1 MNKFLVIISAV
12 SLMIVIT
19 ILYVILRPIY
29 VAPSDFNFAAAGDW
43 GCTDDTTDTVNNIL
57 GKNPELVLGLGDYS
71 YDEDHA
77 DCWLKKVKPINDKMK
92 IAIGNH
98 DMEKLNIYTN
108 HFGLR
113 EQYYSFNYYNVH
125 LVVLSTELPYKPF
138 SSQYEFVENDLSK
151 AASDP
156 NIDWIVVYFHKQ
168 MYTSPSNHDDYPT
181 LRSTYH
187 PLFNEYGVDLVLQ
200 AHNHN
205 YERTYPIKFNSNSP
219 SNPIATTT
227 NTNTYTDPDGQI
239 FATIGTGGVSLYA
252 FTGKADHFV
261 KQYGDFG
268 ILNIDV
274 TNEPQSSSLTGKFYA
289 NNEKIIDQF
298 IINKLTITRKKSI

>member
-1 MNKFLVIISAV
+1 
-12 SLMIVIT
+12 MIVIT

-98 DMEKLNIYTN
+98 DIEKLNIYTN

-151 AASDP
+151 AALDP

-187 PLFNEYGVDLVLQ
+187 PLFDEYGVDLVLQ

-289 NNEKIIDQF
+289 NNGKIIDQF

>member
-1 MNKFLVIISAV
+1 LNKFLVIISAV
-12 SLMIVIT
+12 SLTIVII
-19 ILYVILRPIY
+19 ILYIVLRPIY
-29 VAPSDFNFAAAGDW
+29 VAPSEFNFAAAGDW

-71 YDEDHA
+71 YDDDPAE
-77 DCWLKKVKPINDKMK
+77 CWLKKVKPINDKMK

-108 HFGLR
+108 HFDLR

-125 LVVLSTELPYKPF
+125 LVALSTEIAYKPF
-138 SSQYEFVENDLSK
+138 SSQYEFIENDLSR
-151 AASDP
+151 AASDS

-205 YERTYPIKFNSNSP
+205 YERTFPIKFNSNSP
-219 SNPIATTT
+219 SNPLATTT
-227 NTNTYTDPDGQI
+227 NTDTYTDPDGQI

-252 FTGKADHFV
+252 FTDKADHFV

-289 NNEKIIDQF
+289 NNGKIIDQF
-298 IINKLTITRKKSI
+298 IIYK

>member
-1 MNKFLVIISAV
+1 LNKFLVIISAV
-12 SLMIVIT
+12 SLTIVII
-19 ILYVILRPIY
+19 ILYIVLRPIY
-29 VAPSDFNFAAAGDW
+29 VAPSEFNFAAAGDW

-71 YDEDHA
+71 YDDDPAE
-77 DCWLKKVKPINDKMK
+77 CWLKKVKPINDKMK

-108 HFGLR
+108 HFDLR

-125 LVVLSTELPYKPF
+125 LVALSTEIAYKPF
-138 SSQYEFVENDLSK
+138 SSQYEFIENDLSR
-151 AASDP
+151 AASDS

-205 YERTYPIKFNSNSP
+205 YERTFPIKFNSNSP

-227 NTNTYTDPDGQI
+227 NTDTYTDPDGQI

-252 FTGKADHFV
+252 FTDKADHFV

-289 NNEKIIDQF
+289 NNGKIIDQF
-298 IINKLTITRKKSI
+298 IIYK

>member
-1 MNKFLVIISAV
+1 MNKFLVIISVV
-12 SLMIVIT
+12 SLTIVIT
-19 ILYVILRPIY
+19 ILYVVLRPID
-29 VAPSDFNFAAAGDW
+29 VAPTDFNFVAAGDW
-43 GCTDDTTDTVNNIL
+43 GCTDDTTDTINNIL

-71 YDEDHA
+71 YDEDPA
-77 DCWLKKVKPINDKMK
+77 DCWLKKVEPINDKMK

-108 HFGLR
+108 HFRLS

-125 LVVLSTELPYKPF
+125 LVALSTEIAYKPF
-138 SSQYEFVENDLSK
+138 YSQYEFIENDLSK
-151 AASDP
+151 SASDP
-156 NIDWIVVYFHKQ
+156 NIDWIIVYFHKQ

-181 LRSTYH
+181 LRSIYH

-205 YERTYPIKFNSNSP
+205 YERTFPIKFNSNSP

-227 NTNTYTDPDGQI
+227 NTDTYTDPDGQI

-289 NNEKIIDQF
+289 NNGKIIDQF
-298 IINKLTITRKKSI
+298 IIYK

>member
-1 MNKFLVIISAV
+1 LNRFLVIISAV
-12 SLMIVIT
+12 SLTIVIT
-19 ILYVILRPIY
+19 ILYVVLRPID

-43 GCTDDTTDTVNNIL
+43 GCTDDTTDTINNIL
-57 GKNPELVLGLGDYS
+57 GKSPELVLGLGDYS
-71 YDEDHA
+71 YDEEDA
-77 DCWLKKVKPINDKMK
+77 DCWLKKVEPINDKMK

-108 HFGLR
+108 HFGLS

-125 LVVLSTELPYKPF
+125 LVALSTEIAYKPF
-138 SSQYEFVENDLSK
+138 SSQYEFIKNDLSS

-187 PLFNEYGVDLVLQ
+187 PLFNEYEVDLVLQ

-205 YERTYPIKFNSNSP
+205 YERTFPIKFNSNSP

-227 NTNTYTDPDGQI
+227 NTDTYTDPDGQI

-261 KQYGDFG
+261 KQYEDFG
-268 ILNIDV
+268 ILNIDI

-289 NNEKIIDQF
+289 NNGKIIDQF
-298 IINKLTITRKKSI
+298 IIYK

>member
-1 MNKFLVIISAV
+1 LLNRFLVIISAV
-12 SLMIVIT
+12 SLAIVIT
-19 ILYVILRPIY
+19 ILYVVLRPIY

-43 GCTDDTTDTVNNIL
+43 GCTDDTTDTVNNIID
-57 GKNPELVLGLGDYS
+57 KNPELVLGLGDYS

-77 DCWLKKVKPINDKMK
+77 DCWLKKVKSINDKMK

-113 EQYYSFNYYNVH
+113 EQYYSFNYNNVH
-125 LVVLSTELPYKPF
+125 LVALSTEIAYKPF
-138 SSQYEFVENDLSK
+138 SSQYEFIENDLSR

-205 YERTYPIKFNSNSP
+205 YERTFPIKYNSNSP

-227 NTNTYTDPDGQI
+227 NTDTYIDPDGQI

-261 KQYGDFG
+261 KQYRDFG

-274 TNEPQSSSLTGKFYA
+274 TNEPQSSSLIGKFYA
-289 NNEKIIDQF
+289 NNGKIIDQF
-298 IINKLTITRKKSI
+298 IIYK

>member
-1 MNKFLVIISAV
+1 LNKFLVIISAV
-12 SLMIVIT
+12 SLTIVII
-19 ILYVILRPIY
+19 ILYIVLRPIY
-29 VAPSDFNFAAAGDW
+29 VAPSEFNFAAAGDW

-71 YDEDHA
+71 YDEDPA
-77 DCWLKKVKPINDKMK
+77 ECWLKKVKPINDKMK

-108 HFGLR
+108 HFDLR

-125 LVVLSTELPYKPF
+125 LVALSTEIAYKPF
-138 SSQYEFVENDLSK
+138 SSQYEFIENDLSR
-151 AASDP
+151 AASDS

-205 YERTYPIKFNSNSP
+205 YERTFPIKFNSNSP

-227 NTNTYTDPDGQI
+227 NTDTYTDPDGQI

-252 FTGKADHFV
+252 FTDKADHFV

-289 NNEKIIDQF
+289 NNGKIIDQF
-298 IINKLTITRKKSI
+298 IIYK

>member
-1 MNKFLVIISAV
+1 LNKFLVIISAV

-19 ILYVILRPIY
+19 ILYAILRPIY

-43 GCTDDTTDTVNNIL
+43 GCSDDTTDTVNNIL

-98 DMEKLNIYTN
+98 DIEKLNIYTN

-187 PLFNEYGVDLVLQ
+187 PLFDEYGVDLVLQ

-289 NNEKIIDQF
+289 NNGKIIDQF

>member
-1 MNKFLVIISAV
+1 MNRFLVIISAV
-12 SLMIVIT
+12 SLAVVIT
-19 ILYVILRPIY
+19 ILYVVLRPID
-29 VAPSDFNFAAAGDW
+29 VAPSDFNFVAAGDW
-43 GCTDDTTDTVNNIL
+43 GCTDHTTDTVNNIID
-57 GKNPELVLGLGDYS
+57 KNPELVLGLGDYS
-71 YDEDHA
+71 YDEDSA
-77 DCWLKKVKPINDKMK
+77 DCWLKKVKPINNKMK

-113 EQYYSFNYYNVH
+113 EEYYSFNYYNVH
-125 LVVLSTELPYKPF
+125 LVALSTEIEYKPF
-138 SSQYEFVENDLSK
+138 SSQYEFIEDDLSR

-187 PLFNEYGVDLVLQ
+187 PLFNKYGVDLVLQ

-205 YERTYPIKFNSNSP
+205 YERTFPIKFNSNNP
-219 SNPIATTT
+219 SNPIATTADT
-227 NTNTYTDPDGQI
+227 DTYTDPDGQI

-252 FTGKADHFV
+252 FTDKADHFV

-289 NNEKIIDQF
+289 NNGKIIDQF
-298 IINKLTITRKKSI
+298 IIYK

>member
-1 MNKFLVIISAV
+1 MNRFLVIISAV
-12 SLMIVIT
+12 SLAIVIT
-19 ILYVILRPIY
+19 ILYVVLRPIY

-43 GCTDDTTDTVNNIL
+43 GCTDDTTDTVNNII

-71 YDEDHA
+71 YDEDPA

-98 DMEKLNIYTN
+98 DTEKLNIYTN
-108 HFGLR
+108 HFDLR
-113 EQYYSFNYYNVH
+113 DQYYSFSHYNVH
-125 LVVLSTELPYKPF
+125 FVAISTEIAYKPV
-138 SSQYEFVENDLSK
+138 SSQYEFIENDLSR

-187 PLFNEYGVDLVLQ
+187 PLFNKYGVDLVLQ

-205 YERTYPIKFNSNSP
+205 YERTFPIKFNNNSP

-227 NTNTYTDPDGQI
+227 NTDTYTDPDGQI

-252 FTGKADHFV
+252 FTDKADHFV

-268 ILNIDV
+268 ILNIDI

-289 NNEKIIDQF
+289 NNGKIIDQF
-298 IINKLTITRKKSI
+298 IIYK

>member
-1 MNKFLVIISAV
+1 M
-12 SLMIVIT
+12 IT
-19 ILYVILRPIY
+19 ILYVVLRPID
-29 VAPSDFNFAAAGDW
+29 VVPSDFNFAAAGDW
-43 GCTDDTTDTVNNIL
+43 GCTDDTTYTVNNIID
-57 GKNPELVLGLGDYS
+57 KNPELVLGLGDYS
-71 YDEDHA
+71 YDEDPA

-98 DMEKLNIYTN
+98 DMEKLNVYTN

-113 EQYYSFNYYNVH
+113 EEYYSFNYYNVH
-125 LVVLSTELPYKPF
+125 LVALSTEIEYKPF
-138 SSQYEFVENDLSK
+138 SSQYEFIENDLSR

-187 PLFNEYGVDLVLQ
+187 PLFNKYGVDLVLQ

-205 YERTYPIKFNSNSP
+205 YERTFPIKFNSNSP

-227 NTNTYTDPDGQI
+227 NTDTHTDPDRQI
-239 FATIGTGGVSLYA
+239 FAPIGTGGVSIYA
-252 FTGKADHFV
+252 FTDKADHFV
-261 KQYGDFG
+261 KQYEDFG
-268 ILNIDV
+268 ILNIDI

-289 NNEKIIDQF
+289 NNGKIIDQF
-298 IINKLTITRKKSI
+298 IIYK

>member
-1 MNKFLVIISAV
+1 LNKFLVVISAV
-12 SLMIVIT
+12 SLTIVIT
-19 ILYVILRPIY
+19 ILYVVLRPID

-43 GCTDDTTDTVNNIL
+43 GCTDDTTDTINNIL
-57 GKNPELVLGLGDYS
+57 DKNPELVLGLGDYS
-71 YDEDHA
+71 YDEEDA
-77 DCWLKKVKPINDKMK
+77 DCWLKKVEPINDKMK

-108 HFGLR
+108 HFGLS

-125 LVVLSTELPYKPF
+125 LVALSTEIAYKPF
-138 SSQYEFVENDLSK
+138 SSQYEFIKNDLSS

-187 PLFNEYGVDLVLQ
+187 PLFNEYEVDLVLQ

-205 YERTYPIKFNSNSP
+205 YERTFPIKFNSNSP

-227 NTNTYTDPDGQI
+227 NTDTYTDPDGQI

-261 KQYGDFG
+261 KQYDDFG
-268 ILNIDV
+268 ILNIDI

-289 NNEKIIDQF
+289 NNGKIIDQF
-298 IINKLTITRKKSI
+298 IIYK

>member
-1 MNKFLVIISAV
+1 LNRFLVIISAV
-12 SLMIVIT
+12 SLAIVIT
-19 ILYVILRPIY
+19 ILYVVLRPIG

-71 YDEDHA
+71 YDEDSA

-113 EQYYSFNYYNVH
+113 DQYYSFNYYNVH
-125 LVVLSTELPYKPF
+125 LVALSTEIAYKPS
-138 SSQYEFVENDLSK
+138 SSQYEFIENDLSR

-187 PLFNEYGVDLVLQ
+187 PLFNKYGVDLVLQ

-205 YERTYPIKFNSNSP
+205 YERTFPIKFNSNSP

-227 NTNTYTDPDGQI
+227 NTDTYTDPDGQI

-252 FTGKADHFV
+252 FKGKADHFV

-268 ILNIDV
+268 ILNIDI
-274 TNEPQSSSLTGKFYA
+274 TNEPQSSALTGKFYA
-289 NNEKIIDQF
+289 NNGKIIDQF
-298 IINKLTITRKKSI
+298 IIYK

>member
-1 MNKFLVIISAV
+1 MNRFLVIISAV
-12 SLMIVIT
+12 SLAIVIT
-19 ILYVILRPIY
+19 ILYVVLRPID

-43 GCTDDTTDTVNNIL
+43 GCTDDTTDTVNNIID
-57 GKNPELVLGLGDYS
+57 KNPELVLGLGDYS
-71 YDEDHA
+71 YDEDPA

-98 DMEKLNIYTN
+98 DIEKLNIYTN

-113 EQYYSFNYYNVH
+113 DQYYSFNYYNVH
-125 LVVLSTELPYKPF
+125 LIALSTEIAYKPS
-138 SSQYEFVENDLSK
+138 SSQYEFIENDLSR

-181 LRSTYH
+181 LRNTYH
-187 PLFNEYGVDLVLQ
+187 PLFNKYGVDLVLQ

-205 YERTYPIKFNSNSP
+205 YERTFPIKFNSNSP
-219 SNPIATTT
+219 SNPIATTA
-227 NTNTYTDPDGQI
+227 NTDTYTDPDGQI

-252 FTGKADHFV
+252 FTDKADHFV

-268 ILNIDV
+268 ILNIDI

-289 NNEKIIDQF
+289 NNGKIIDQF
-298 IINKLTITRKKSI
+298 IIYK

>member
-1 MNKFLVIISAV
+1 LNKFLVIISAV
-12 SLMIVIT
+12 SLTIVII

-29 VAPSDFNFAAAGDW
+29 VAPSEFNFAAAGDW

-71 YDEDHA
+71 YDEDPA

-125 LVVLSTELPYKPF
+125 LVVLSTEVSYKPF

-227 NTNTYTDPDGQI
+227 NTDTYTDPDGQI

-274 TNEPQSSSLTGKFYA
+274 TNKSQSSSLTGKFYA
-289 NNEKIIDQF
+289 NNGKIIDQF
-298 IINKLTITRKKSI
+298 IIYK

>member
-1 MNKFLVIISAV
+1 LNKFLVIISAV
-12 SLMIVIT
+12 SLTIVIT
-19 ILYVILRPIY
+19 ILYVVLRPIY
-29 VAPSDFNFAAAGDW
+29 VAPSEFNFAAAGDW
-43 GCTDDTTDTVNNIL
+43 GCTDDTTDTVNNIVD
-57 GKNPELVLGLGDYS
+57 KNPELVLGLGDYS
-71 YDEDHA
+71 YDEDPA

-125 LVVLSTELPYKPF
+125 LVALSTELAYKPF

-168 MYTSPSNHDDYPT
+168 MYASPSNHDDYPT

-219 SNPIATTT
+219 FNPITTTT

-289 NNEKIIDQF
+289 NNGKLIDQF
-298 IINKLTITRKKSI
+298 IIYK

>member
-1 MNKFLVIISAV
+1 LNKFLVIISAV
-12 SLMIVIT
+12 SLTIVIT
-19 ILYVILRPIY
+19 ILYVVLRPIY
-29 VAPSDFNFAAAGDW
+29 VAPSEFNFAAAGDW
-43 GCTDDTTDTVNNIL
+43 GCTDDTTDTVNNIVD
-57 GKNPELVLGLGDYS
+57 KNPELVLGLGDYS
-71 YDEDHA
+71 YDEDPA

-125 LVVLSTELPYKPF
+125 LVALSTELGYKPF

-168 MYTSPSNHDDYPT
+168 MYASPSNHDDYPT

-219 SNPIATTT
+219 FNPITTTT

-289 NNEKIIDQF
+289 NNGKLIDQF
-298 IINKLTITRKKSI
+298 IIYK

>member
-1 MNKFLVIISAV
+1 LNRFLVIISAV
-12 SLMIVIT
+12 SLTIVIT
-19 ILYVILRPIY
+19 ILYVVLRPID

-43 GCTDDTTDTVNNIL
+43 GCTDDTTDTINNIL
-57 GKNPELVLGLGDYS
+57 GKSPELVLGLGDYS
-71 YDEDHA
+71 YDEEDA
-77 DCWLKKVKPINDKMK
+77 DCWLKKVEPINDKMK

-108 HFGLR
+108 HFGLS

-125 LVVLSTELPYKPF
+125 LVALSTEIAYKPF
-138 SSQYEFVENDLSK
+138 SSQYEFIKNDLSS

-187 PLFNEYGVDLVLQ
+187 PLFNEYEVDLVLQ

-205 YERTYPIKFNSNSP
+205 YERTFPIKFNSNSP

-227 NTNTYTDPDGQI
+227 NTDTYTDPDGQI

-268 ILNIDV
+268 ILNIDI

-289 NNEKIIDQF
+289 NNGKIIDQF
-298 IINKLTITRKKSI
+298 IIYK

>member
-12 SLMIVIT
+12 SLTIVII
-19 ILYVILRPIY
+19 ILYVVLRPID

-43 GCTDDTTDTVNNIL
+43 GCTDDTTDTVNNIVD
-57 GKNPELVLGLGDYS
+57 KNPELVLGLGDYS
-71 YDEDHA
+71 YDEDPA

-98 DMEKLNIYTN
+98 DMERLNIYTN

-125 LVVLSTELPYKPF
+125 LVALSTELTYKPF
-138 SSQYEFVENDLSK
+138 SSQYEFVENDLSR

-168 MYTSPSNHDDYPT
+168 MYASPSNHDDYPT

-187 PLFNEYGVDLVLQ
+187 PLFYKYGVDLVLQ

-219 SNPIATTT
+219 FNPTVTTT

-261 KQYGDFG
+261 EQYGDFG

-289 NNEKIIDQF
+289 NNEKLIDQF
-298 IINKLTITRKKSI
+298 IIYK

>member
-1 MNKFLVIISAV
+1 MNRFLVIISAV

-19 ILYVILRPIY
+19 ILYVVLRPID
-29 VAPSDFNFAAAGDW
+29 VAPSDFNFVAAGDW
-43 GCTDDTTDTVNNIL
+43 GCTDDTTDTINNIL

-71 YDEDHA
+71 YDEDPA

-98 DMEKLNIYTN
+98 DMEKLNVYTN

-113 EQYYSFNYYNVH
+113 EEYYSFNYYNVH
-125 LVVLSTELPYKPF
+125 LVALSTEIEYKPF
-138 SSQYEFVENDLSK
+138 SSQYEFIENDLSR

-187 PLFNEYGVDLVLQ
+187 PLFNKYGVDLVLQ

-205 YERTYPIKFNSNSP
+205 YERTFPIKFNSNSP

-227 NTNTYTDPDGQI
+227 NTDTYTDPDGQI

-252 FTGKADHFV
+252 FTDKADHFV
-261 KQYGDFG
+261 KQYEDFG
-268 ILNIDV
+268 ILNIDI

-289 NNEKIIDQF
+289 NNGKIIDQF
-298 IINKLTITRKKSI
+298 IIYK

>member
-1 MNKFLVIISAV
+1 LNKFLVIISAV
-12 SLMIVIT
+12 SLTIVII
-19 ILYVILRPIY
+19 ILYIVLRPIY
-29 VAPSDFNFAAAGDW
+29 VAPSEFNFAAAGDW
-43 GCTDDTTDTVNNIL
+43 GCTSDTTDTVNNIL

-71 YDEDHA
+71 YDEDPA
-77 DCWLKKVKPINDKMK
+77 ECWLKKVKPINDKMK

-108 HFGLR
+108 HFDLR

-125 LVVLSTELPYKPF
+125 LVALSTEIAYKPF
-138 SSQYEFVENDLSK
+138 SSQYEFIENDLSR
-151 AASDP
+151 AASDS

-205 YERTYPIKFNSNSP
+205 YERTFPIKFNSNSP
-219 SNPIATTT
+219 SNPLATTT
-227 NTNTYTDPDGQI
+227 NTDTYTDPDGQI

-252 FTGKADHFV
+252 FTDKADHFV

-289 NNEKIIDQF
+289 NNGKIIDQF
-298 IINKLTITRKKSI
+298 IIYK

>member
-1 MNKFLVIISAV
+1 LNKFLVIISAA
-12 SLMIVIT
+12 SLMIVII

-151 AASDP
+151 AASDS

-252 FTGKADHFV
+252 FTDKADHFV

-274 TNEPQSSSLTGKFYA
+274 TNKPQSSSLTGKFYA
-289 NNEKIIDQF
+289 NNGKIIDQF
-298 IINKLTITRKKSI
+298 IIYK

>member
-1 MNKFLVIISAV
+1 
-12 SLMIVIT
+12 VIT
-19 ILYVILRPIY
+19 ILYVVLRPID

-43 GCTDDTTDTVNNIL
+43 GCTDDTTDTINNIL
-57 GKNPELVLGLGDYS
+57 GKSPELVLGLGDYS
-71 YDEDHA
+71 YDEEDA
-77 DCWLKKVKPINDKMK
+77 DCWLKKVEPINDKMK

-108 HFGLR
+108 HFGLS

-125 LVVLSTELPYKPF
+125 LVALSTEIAYKPF
-138 SSQYEFVENDLSK
+138 SSQYEFIKNDLSS

-187 PLFNEYGVDLVLQ
+187 PLFNEYEVDLVLQ

-205 YERTYPIKFNSNSP
+205 YERTFPIKFNSNSP

-227 NTNTYTDPDGQI
+227 NTDTYTDPDGQI

-268 ILNIDV
+268 ILNIDI

-289 NNEKIIDQF
+289 NNGKIIDQF
-298 IINKLTITRKKSI
+298 IIYK

>member
-1 MNKFLVIISAV
+1 LNKFLVIISAV
-12 SLMIVIT
+12 SLMIAMI
-19 ILYVILRPIY
+19 ILYIILRPIQ
-29 VAPSDFNFAAAGDW
+29 VAPSDFNFAATGDW

-57 GKNPELVLGLGDYS
+57 DKNPELVLGLGDYS
-71 YDEDHA
+71 YENNA
-77 DCWLKKVKPINDKMK
+77 DCWLEKVKPINDKMK

-98 DMEKLNIYTN
+98 DIEKLNIYIN
-108 HFGLR
+108 HFGLK

-125 LVVLSTELPYKPF
+125 FIALSTELAYGLV

-168 MYTSPSNHDDYPT
+168 MYTSPSDHDDYPT

-187 PLFNEYGVDLVLQ
+187 PLFNEYGVNLVLQ

-205 YERTYPIKFNSNSP
+205 YERTYPIKFNSNRP
-219 SNPIATTT
+219 SNPIETTT
-227 NTNTYTDPDGQI
+227 NTNTYTDPDGQV
-239 FATIGTGGVSLYA
+239 FVTVGTGGASLYT

-268 ILNIDV
+268 ILNIDI
-274 TNEPQSSSLTGKFYA
+274 TNEPNSSLTGKFYA
-289 NNEKIIDQF
+289 NNGEIIDQF
-298 IINKLTITRKKSI
+298 IIYK

>member
-1 MNKFLVIISAV
+1 LNKFLVIISAV
-12 SLMIVIT
+12 SLTIVII
-19 ILYVILRPIY
+19 ILYIVLRPIY
-29 VAPSDFNFAAAGDW
+29 VAPSEFNFAAAGDW

-71 YDEDHA
+71 YDEDPA
-77 DCWLKKVKPINDKMK
+77 ECWLKKVKPINDKMK

-108 HFGLR
+108 HFDLR

-125 LVVLSTELPYKPF
+125 LVALSTEIAYKPF
-138 SSQYEFVENDLSK
+138 SSQYEFIENDLSR
-151 AASDP
+151 AASDS

-205 YERTYPIKFNSNSP
+205 YERTFPIKFNSNSP
-219 SNPIATTT
+219 SNPLATTT
-227 NTNTYTDPDGQI
+227 NTDTYTDPDGQI

-252 FTGKADHFV
+252 FTDKADHFV

-289 NNEKIIDQF
+289 NNGKIIDQF
-298 IINKLTITRKKSI
+298 IIYK

>member
-12 SLMIVIT
+12 SLTIVIT
-19 ILYVILRPIY
+19 ILYVVLRPID

-43 GCTDDTTDTVNNIL
+43 GCTDDTTDTINNIL
-57 GKNPELVLGLGDYS
+57 GKSPELVLGLGDYS
-71 YDEDHA
+71 YDDEDA
-77 DCWLKKVKPINDKMK
+77 DCWLKKVEPINDKMK

-108 HFGLR
+108 HFGLS

-125 LVVLSTELPYKPF
+125 LVALSTEIAYKPF
-138 SSQYEFVENDLSK
+138 SSQYEFIKNDLSS

-187 PLFNEYGVDLVLQ
+187 PLFNEYEVDLVLQ

-205 YERTYPIKFNSNSP
+205 YERTFPIKFNSNSP

-227 NTNTYTDPDGQI
+227 NTDTYTDPDGQI

-268 ILNIDV
+268 ILNIDI

-289 NNEKIIDQF
+289 NNGKIIDQF
-298 IINKLTITRKKSI
+298 IIYK

>member
-1 MNKFLVIISAV
+1 LNKFLVIISAV
-12 SLMIVIT
+12 SLTIVIT
-19 ILYVILRPIY
+19 ILYVVLRPIY
-29 VAPSDFNFAAAGDW
+29 VAPSEFNFAAAGDW
-43 GCTDDTTDTVNNIL
+43 GCTDDTTDTVNNIVD
-57 GKNPELVLGLGDYS
+57 KNPELVLGLGDYS
-71 YDEDHA
+71 YDEDPA

-125 LVVLSTELPYKPF
+125 LVALSTELGYKPF

-168 MYTSPSNHDDYPT
+168 MYASPSNHDDYPT

-219 SNPIATTT
+219 FNPITTTT

-289 NNEKIIDQF
+289 NNEKLIDQF
-298 IINKLTITRKKSI
+298 IIYK

>member
-12 SLMIVIT
+12 SLTIVII
-19 ILYVILRPIY
+19 ILYVVLRPID

-43 GCTDDTTDTVNNIL
+43 GCTDDTTDTVNNIVD
-57 GKNPELVLGLGDYS
+57 KNPELVLGLGDYS
-71 YDEDHA
+71 YDEDPA
-77 DCWLKKVKPINDKMK
+77 DCWLKKVKSINDKMK

-98 DMEKLNIYTN
+98 DMERLNIYTN

-125 LVVLSTELPYKPF
+125 LVALSTELTYKPF
-138 SSQYEFVENDLSK
+138 SSQYEFVENDLSR

-168 MYTSPSNHDDYPT
+168 MYASPSNHDDYPT

-187 PLFNEYGVDLVLQ
+187 PLFYKYGVDLVLQ

-219 SNPIATTT
+219 FNPTVTTT

-289 NNEKIIDQF
+289 NNGKIIDQF
-298 IINKLTITRKKSI
+298 IINK

>member
-1 MNKFLVIISAV
+1 
-12 SLMIVIT
+12 MIVIT
-19 ILYVILRPIY
+19 ILYVAMRPLPPIIY
-29 VAPSDFNFAAAGDW
+29 VAPSEFNFAAAGDW
-43 GCTDDTTDTVNNIL
+43 GCTDDTEDTVNNIL
-57 GKNPELVLGLGDYS
+57 AKNPELVLGLGDYS
-71 YDEDHA
+71 YKDSA
-77 DCWLKKVKPINDKMK
+77 DCWFQIVDPIEDKMK

-98 DMEKLNIYTN
+98 DVDQVGKIQKYMNQ
-108 HFGLR
+108 FGLR
-113 EQYYSFNYYNVH
+113 EQYHSFNYYNVH
-125 LVVLSTELPYKPF
+125 FIALSTELAYKMDSP
-138 SSQYEFVENDLSK
+138 QYEFVNSDLSK
-151 AASDP
+151 AAADP
-156 NIDWIVVYFHKQ
+156 NIDWIVVYFHRQ
-168 MYTSPSNHDDYPT
+168 MYSSPSNHDNYPT

-187 PLFNEYGVDLVLQ
+187 PLFEQYGVDLVLQ

-219 SNPIATTT
+219 FNPITTTT

-289 NNEKIIDQF
+289 NNGKLIDQF
-298 IINKLTITRKKSI
+298 IIYK

>member
-1 MNKFLVIISAV
+1 LNKFLVIISAV
-12 SLMIVIT
+12 SLTIVIT
-19 ILYVILRPIY
+19 ILYVVLRPIY
-29 VAPSDFNFAAAGDW
+29 VAPSEFNFAAAGDW
-43 GCTDDTTDTVNNIL
+43 GCTYDTTDTVNNIVDE
-57 GKNPELVLGLGDYS
+57 NPELVLGLGDYS
-71 YDEDHA
+71 YDEDPA

-125 LVVLSTELPYKPF
+125 LVALSTELGYKPF

-168 MYTSPSNHDDYPT
+168 MYASPSNHDDYPT

-219 SNPIATTT
+219 FNPITTTT

-289 NNEKIIDQF
+289 NNGKLIDQF
-298 IINKLTITRKKSI
+298 IIYK

>member
-12 SLMIVIT
+12 SLTIVIT
-19 ILYVILRPIY
+19 ILYVVLRPIY
-29 VAPSDFNFAAAGDW
+29 VAPSEFNFAAAGDW
-43 GCTDDTTDTVNNIL
+43 GCTDDTTDTVNNIVD
-57 GKNPELVLGLGDYS
+57 KNPELVLGLGDYS
-71 YDEDHA
+71 YDEDPA

-125 LVVLSTELPYKPF
+125 LVALSTELAYKPF

-168 MYTSPSNHDDYPT
+168 MYASPSNHDDYPT

-219 SNPIATTT
+219 FNPITTTT

-289 NNEKIIDQF
+289 NNGKLIDQF
-298 IINKLTITRKKSI
+298 IIYK

>member
-1 MNKFLVIISAV
+1 MNRFLVIISAV
-12 SLMIVIT
+12 SLTIVIT
-19 ILYVILRPIY
+19 ILYVVLRPID

-43 GCTDDTTDTVNNIL
+43 GCTDDTTDTINNIL
-57 GKNPELVLGLGDYS
+57 GKSPELVLGLGDYS
-71 YDEDHA
+71 YDEEDA
-77 DCWLKKVKPINDKMK
+77 DCWLKKVEPINDKMK

-108 HFGLR
+108 HFGLS

-125 LVVLSTELPYKPF
+125 LVALSTEIAYKPF
-138 SSQYEFVENDLSK
+138 SSQYEFIKNDLSR

-168 MYTSPSNHDDYPT
+168 IYTSTSNHDDYPT

-187 PLFNEYGVDLVLQ
+187 PLFNEYEVDLVLQ

-205 YERTYPIKFNSNSP
+205 YERTFPIKFNSNSP

-227 NTNTYTDPDGQI
+227 NTDTYTDPDGQI

-289 NNEKIIDQF
+289 NNGKIIDQF
-298 IINKLTITRKKSI
+298 IIYK

>member
-1 MNKFLVIISAV
+1 LNKFLVIISAV
-12 SLMIVIT
+12 SLTIVIT
-19 ILYVILRPIY
+19 ILYVVLRPIY
-29 VAPSDFNFAAAGDW
+29 VAPSEFNFAAAGDW
-43 GCTDDTTDTVNNIL
+43 GCTDDTTDTVNNIVD
-57 GKNPELVLGLGDYS
+57 KNPELVLGLGDYS
-71 YDEDHA
+71 YDEDPA

-125 LVVLSTELPYKPF
+125 LVALSTELAYKPF

-168 MYTSPSNHDDYPT
+168 MYASPSNHDDYPT

-219 SNPIATTT
+219 FNPIATTT

-289 NNEKIIDQF
+289 NNGKLIDQF
-298 IINKLTITRKKSI
+298 IIYK

>member
-1 MNKFLVIISAV
+1 VII
-12 SLMIVIT
+12 
-19 ILYVILRPIY
+19 ILYIVLRPIY
-29 VAPSDFNFAAAGDW
+29 VAPSEFNFAAVGDW
-43 GCTDDTTDTVNNIL
+43 GCSDDTTDTVNNIL

-71 YDEDHA
+71 YDEDPA
-77 DCWLKKVKPINDKMK
+77 ECWLKKVKPINDKMK

-108 HFGLR
+108 HFDLR

-125 LVVLSTELPYKPF
+125 LVALSTEIAYKPF
-138 SSQYEFVENDLSK
+138 SSQYEFIENDLSR
-151 AASDP
+151 AASDS

-205 YERTYPIKFNSNSP
+205 YERTFPIKFNSNSP

-227 NTNTYTDPDGQI
+227 NTDTYTDPDGQI

-252 FTGKADHFV
+252 FTDKADHFV

-289 NNEKIIDQF
+289 NNGKIIDQF
-298 IINKLTITRKKSI
+298 IIYK

>member
-1 MNKFLVIISAV
+1 LNRFLVIISAV
-12 SLMIVIT
+12 SLTIVIT
-19 ILYVILRPIY
+19 ILYVVLRPID

-43 GCTDDTTDTVNNIL
+43 GCTDDTTDTINNIL
-57 GKNPELVLGLGDYS
+57 GKSPELVLGLGDYS
-71 YDEDHA
+71 YDEEDA
-77 DCWLKKVKPINDKMK
+77 DCWLKKVEPINDKMK

-108 HFGLR
+108 HFGLS

-125 LVVLSTELPYKPF
+125 LVALSTEIAYKPF
-138 SSQYEFVENDLSK
+138 SSQYEFIKNDLSS

-187 PLFNEYGVDLVLQ
+187 PLFNEYEVNLVLQ

-205 YERTYPIKFNSNSP
+205 YERTFPIKFNSNSP

-227 NTNTYTDPDGQI
+227 NTDTYTDPDGQI

-268 ILNIDV
+268 ILNIDI

-289 NNEKIIDQF
+289 NNGKIIDQF
-298 IINKLTITRKKSI
+298 IIYK

>member
-1 MNKFLVIISAV
+1 
-12 SLMIVIT
+12 MIVIT

-98 DMEKLNIYTN
+98 DIEKLNIYTN

-187 PLFNEYGVDLVLQ
+187 PLFDEYGVDLVLQ

-227 NTNTYTDPDGQI
+227 NTNTYTDPNGQI

-289 NNEKIIDQF
+289 NNGKIIDQF

>member
-12 SLMIVIT
+12 SLTIVIT
-19 ILYVILRPIY
+19 ILYVVLRPIY
-29 VAPSDFNFAAAGDW
+29 VAPSEFNFAAAGDW
-43 GCTDDTTDTVNNIL
+43 GCTDDTTDTVNNIVD
-57 GKNPELVLGLGDYS
+57 KNPELVLGLGDYS
-71 YDEDHA
+71 YDEDPA

-125 LVVLSTELPYKPF
+125 LVALSTELGYKPF

-168 MYTSPSNHDDYPT
+168 MYASPSNHDDYPT

-219 SNPIATTT
+219 FNPITTTT
-227 NTNTYTDPDGQI
+227 NTDTYTDPDGQI

-268 ILNIDV
+268 ILNIEV

-289 NNEKIIDQF
+289 NNGKLIDQF
-298 IINKLTITRKKSI
+298 IIYK